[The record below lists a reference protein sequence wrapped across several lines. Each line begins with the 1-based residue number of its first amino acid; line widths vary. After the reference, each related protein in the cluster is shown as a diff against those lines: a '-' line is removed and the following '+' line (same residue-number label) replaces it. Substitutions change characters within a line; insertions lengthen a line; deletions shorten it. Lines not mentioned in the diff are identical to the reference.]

1 MSIKLTDAQLVMLS
15 AAARRDD
22 RSLTPP
28 EKLKGG
34 AADKVATKLIAA
46 GLVKEVKAKAGTP
59 VWRRDEQNG
68 QFYALKLTAAGAK
81 AIAVNPDDDAG
92 PAGEGQRLGIEVD
105 RSPTFAEQGRAA
117 AGALDAPSAQ
127 ALASPRA
134 PRVGTKLAQA
144 VEMLGATEGATI
156 AELSEALD
164 WLPHTTRAAL
174 TGLRKRGYA
183 LTLDRSM
190 RGVARLIASAGL
202 RMLRMTEQLRWSP
215 KRPRATQPM
224 AHRIRLPRLSDP
236 PLRRRRAAPARPG
249 HREQR
254 DGAAAIIAQRRR
266 GSALAAVCAATKPR
280 RIAQPQ
286 HPVA

>member
-1 MSIKLTDAQLVMLS
+1 MPS
-15 AAARRDD
+15 AAAQRDD
-22 RSLTPP
+22 RSLTAL

-46 GLVKEVKAKAGTP
+46 GLVKQVNAKAGTP

-68 QFYALKLTAAGAK
+68 QSYALKLTVTGAK
-81 AIAVNPDDDAG
+81 AIAVNSDDGAG
-92 PAGEGQRLGIEVD
+92 PAGEAQRLGIEVE
-105 RSPTFAEQGRAA
+105 RSPTVAEQGRARGRSVRCA
-117 AGALDAPSAQ
+117 ERAS

-183 LTLDRSM
+183 LTLDRSDAG
-190 RGVARLIASAGL
+190 RGNSDSDRLTTACLCHGVC
-202 RMLRMTEQLRWSP
+202 RTEC
-215 KRPRATQPM
+215 T
-224 AHRIRLPRLSDP
+224 P
-236 PLRRRRAAPARPG
+236 PPIL
-249 HREQR
+249 
-254 DGAAAIIAQRRR
+254 
-266 GSALAAVCAATKPR
+266 
-280 RIAQPQ
+280 
-286 HPVA
+286 